1 MDIPRIPQRPK
12 RSKSSEENTPSSTP
26 SSTPAPIVPARPRK
40 NNGAAASSEGSG
52 EFPPIPRRPQ
62 RKKNIG
68 ETDSEADEKPKDA
81 ESDEGWN
88 DSEGKTPEKD
98 IHAAL
103 KENADSD
110 KPDIGDSEAEKQ
122 PEVDGK
128 DPALNLEKALE
139 ANSEEA
145 AIPSEDVTEDVT
157 KSEETKSEDI
167 EASVHIEEKVERESE
182 VADTKGDIEVDDG
195 IEVDDAK
202 EVPISEL
209 SETDSAFK
217 SEPTDDAANPVSEE
231 AVKPTEPSEDAE
243 DELVLDRES
252 KTARESE
259 PLEAEDVEEQHDQA
273 MEKASSVTQIGETPS
288 DAKISE
294 DTSESNKGDEDV
306 KENVLLEESGSEPKD
321 SETGSP
327 FQVEESAIVP
337 SEGKPPA
344 EVAETSQTTN
354 KSAESL
360 HSEENLTQAKPAT
373 VSDQQPTEK
382 QEPSEQEIP
391 KQESSKQPS
400 KPIVPTRPNKS
411 VPSVPKRPV
420 RSVPASSSPE
430 SVQESDAKKAPPPK
444 PKKLSSKIAAFQQM
458 FNQPEAV
465 PTAPQHPKSGKLS
478 SEKIGFAAN
487 LQNVMGRGI
496 ALPGMANPQ
505 MFQRASTDL
514 EEETADVHA
523 EPEQNPQV
531 SKAPQRARGPR
542 GKRLPKAIKETTV
555 KVEPRFQLR
564 VASLWQ
570 VEFNKPKET
579 EKVDDDLEEDYE
591 VEPEFVDSVRE
602 PESDKE
608 TVAEPETST
617 KDDSVQTE
625 SLSNEEST
633 SELPEA
639 ITTEHV
645 LDSPEVASKHV
656 FVATEKAEA
665 DCGTSTEP
673 LEGSADSKPQS
684 DANAEPQPDLVS
696 SIEDPEPQTEPDSQ
710 PETSTPSIP
719 HSEPRVSSDLSDTHL
734 SSEPIKESDDVNDIS
749 ADRDY
754 EIISSSDAPYEE
766 IQEEHPTPVDSDT
779 NEGMV
784 SIEDVEQAIEELKHD
799 THVVHPE

>member
-12 RSKSSEENTPSSTP
+12 RLKSLEENTPSSTP
-26 SSTPAPIVPARPRK
+26 VPIVPARPRK

-68 ETDSEADEKPKDA
+68 ETDLEADEKPKDA

-98 IHAAL
+98 IHTAL

-110 KPDIGDSEAEKQ
+110 KPDIVDSEAEKQ

-128 DPALNLEKALE
+128 EPALNLEKELE
-139 ANSEEA
+139 ANLEEA

-167 EASVHIEEKVERESE
+167 EASVPIEEKVERESE
-182 VADTKGDIEVDDG
+182 VAGTKGDIEVDDNIEVDDDIEVNDD

-202 EVPISEL
+202 EVDISEL

-217 SEPTDDAANPVSEE
+217 SEPTDHAAKTVSEE
-231 AVKPTEPSEDAE
+231 AVKPTEPTEDAE
-243 DELVLDRES
+243 DELVLDRE
-252 KTARESE
+252 TARE
-259 PLEAEDVEEQHDQA
+259 PLEAEDAEEQRDQA
-273 MEKASSVTQIGETPS
+273 IEKASPTTQIGETPS

-294 DTSESNKGDEDV
+294 DASESDKGDKDV
-306 KENVLLEESGSEPKD
+306 KENVSLEESGSEPKD

-327 FQVEESAIVP
+327 FQVKESAIVP
-337 SEGKPPA
+337 SEAKPPA
-344 EVAETSQTTN
+344 EVAETSQTTY

-360 HSEENLTQAKPAT
+360 HSEENLPQAKPAT

-382 QEPSEQEIP
+382 QEPS
-391 KQESSKQPS
+391 KQEPS

-411 VPSVPKRPV
+411 IPSVPKRPV

-430 SVQESDAKKAPPPK
+430 SVQESDSKKAPPPK

-542 GKRLPKAIKETTV
+542 GKRLPKAIKETTL

-564 VASLWQ
+564 VANLWQ
-570 VEFNKPKET
+570 VEFNKPKKT

-617 KDDSVQTE
+617 KNDLVQTE
-625 SLSNEEST
+625 SPSNEEST
-633 SELPEA
+633 LNIPEA

-645 LDSPEVASKHV
+645 LDSPKEGLKHE

-665 DCGTSTEP
+665 DSGTSTEP
-673 LEGSADSKPQS
+673 LELSADSKPQS
-684 DANAEPQPDLVS
+684 DANAELQPDLVS

-710 PETSTPSIP
+710 PETQISSIP
-719 HSEPRVSSDLSDTHL
+719 HSEPRVLLDLLDTHL
-734 SSEPIKESDDVNDIS
+734 SSEPNKESDDVNDIS

-754 EIISSSDAPYEE
+754 AIISSSDAPYEE